1 MWYYQSKKDV
11 ARLSISLQSLPN
23 DILPEALMST
33 TWRSVVKVWYGTENV
48 FSESIVRW
56 SYRCRHK
63 KRIIKRVQLPLET
76 PDGLNECWSMDFM
89 SDTLTDGRKLR
100 VFHILDDCNREA
112 LAVEAGLSYPA
123 WALVETLEN
132 LKKEIGV
139 PKYIRCGNGQEF
151 ISRTFT
157 NWCNKNFIEIKYIQ
171 PGRPMQ
177 NGYIER
183 LNRHYREDILDAY
196 YFGDIHQLQNWVIN
210 GGWTITTT
218 IHINH

>member
-1 MWYYQSKKDV
+1 
-11 ARLSISLQSLPN
+11 
-23 DILPEALMST
+23 
-33 TWRSVVKVWYGTENV
+33 
-48 FSESIVRW
+48 
-56 SYRCRHK
+56 
-63 KRIIKRVQLPLET
+63 
-76 PDGLNECWSMDFM
+76 M

-100 VFHILDDCNREA
+100 VFNILDDCNREA

-123 WALVETLEN
+123 RALVETLEN

-139 PKYIRCGNGQEF
+139 PKYIRCDNCLEF

-196 YFGDIHQLQNWVIN
+196 YFGDIHQLQN
-210 GGWTITTT
+210 
-218 IHINH
+218 